1 MPIDSPRF
9 WTSAARGSEAAD
21 AKVGR
26 QPQYSSGFP
35 GHGRYRVQFFSSVKF
50 IELSSAGNKL
60 LWVSLD
66 NWSRLFRPVFG
77 TRGLFLRSSIKS
89 VNKISTYSDEFS
101 HPIDVLEKKMNL
113 NKVQ

>member
-60 LWVSLD
+60 LQLA
-66 NWSRLFRPVFG
+66 LFTDFVTFKPAFG
-77 TRGLFLRSSIKS
+77 TGGLFFRSSIKS
-89 VNKISTYSDEFS
+89 VYKI
-101 HPIDVLEKKMNL
+101 
-113 NKVQ
+113 

>member
-35 GHGRYRVQFFSSVKF
+35 GHGRYRVQFFSSVMF
-50 IELSSAGNKL
+50 IKLSSAGNKL
-60 LWVSLD
+60 LQLA
-66 NWSRLFRPVFG
+66 LFTDFVNFKPVFG
-77 TRGLFLRSSIKS
+77 TRGLFFRSSIKS
-89 VNKISTYSDEFS
+89 VYKIYSYSDEQKTPMKQDFS
-101 HPIDVLEKKMNL
+101 RVIHI
-113 NKVQ
+113 